1 MLVGLDTLE
10 TFQHFISLDGK
21 AFTCHLTFGENS
33 SPDGMGMQDRA
44 GASSAD
50 DGQMKQIFKGR
61 PGAPGQDFSSFV
73 DFQDVGKRECAFVH
87 RGGRNGETQRI
98 RIDHC
103 TEVAGRAEHPAARV
117 ELLADSRQG

>member
-21 AFTCHLTFGENS
+21 TFTRDLTFGENS

-44 GASSAD
+44 SASSTD

-61 PGAPGQDFSSFV
+61 PRAPGQDFSSFV
-73 DFQDVGKRECAFVH
+73 DFQDVGRRECALVH
-87 RGGRNGETQRI
+87 RGGRNSETQRI
-98 RIDHC
+98 SMDHC
-103 TEVAGRAEHPAARV
+103 TEVAARAEHPAARV
-117 ELLADSRQG
+117 ELLADSGQG